1 MPIHSL
7 NRSRSVLLG
16 ELHPVL
22 RLARLHMRLLR
33 HHRLRLRLLLLV
45 ELVVT
50 RRSVRRGLRRWDVAH
65 TRLRLQ
71 VRGLG
76 LGLSVCVRLLL
87 LLLLRDLL
95 LLVRVGVWVVVC
107 RWGHGSRRR
116 CGKVERYGASEVWV

>member
-1 MPIHSL
+1 
-7 NRSRSVLLG
+7 
-16 ELHPVL
+16 
-22 RLARLHMRLLR
+22 MRLLR

-50 RRSVRRGLRRWDVAH
+50 RRRVCRGLRRRYMAH

-71 VRGLG
+71 VRCLG

-107 RWGHGSRRR
+107 RWRHGSRRR
-116 CGKVERYGASEVWV
+116 CGKVERYGAGEVWM